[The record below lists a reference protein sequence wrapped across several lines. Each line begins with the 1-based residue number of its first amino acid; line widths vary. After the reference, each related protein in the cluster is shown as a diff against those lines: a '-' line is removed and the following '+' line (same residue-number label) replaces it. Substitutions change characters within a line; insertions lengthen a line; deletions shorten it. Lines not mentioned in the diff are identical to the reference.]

1 MLHIDFE
8 STKILKGAPL
18 YVTQFENRVFTLV
31 NFLKTIL
38 LSIFHNIIIKVVAA
52 SSGFCLLVYKM
63 HLLFAWQSSS
73 GFCWMQFCAVHS
85 RRKKINELFSIE
97 EEEKAITQSTSS
109 LFVFFGALLS
119 GRWRVLMWWGAAIAA
134 RRLFGSHELR
144 FNAPRQDAQATV
156 ISQQGSDLF
165 VMVYF
170 P

>member
-63 HLLFAWQSSS
+63 HLLFARVAKQLW
-73 GFCWMQFCAVHS
+73 FLL
-85 RRKKINELFSIE
+85 N
-97 EEEKAITQSTSS
+97 AILCS
-109 LFVFFGALLS
+109 A
-119 GRWRVLMWWGAAIAA
+119 
-134 RRLFGSHELR
+134 
-144 FNAPRQDAQATV
+144 
-156 ISQQGSDLF
+156 
-165 VMVYF
+165 
-170 P
+170 